1 MKDTVRMVI
10 SHFFIITV
18 CVMAAIGVSNLFSS
32 DPTGYPKE
40 FPLHMLLVG
49 ASTAL
54 PSFLF
59 YSRRPLNRRRFLLR
73 SILHFFCILTIV
85 LTEGHF
91 LNWYNSFAGAAV
103 IAGMIVIVYAA
114 VWIITLRSNNKTE
127 QSINEALK
135 SYNADTDDEE

>member
-1 MKDTVRMVI
+1 MKDTVKMVI

-18 CVMAAIGVSNLFSS
+18 CVMAAIGVSNLFSA

-59 YSRRPLNRRRFLLR
+59 YSRRPLDRRRFLLR
-73 SILHFFCILTIV
+73 SVLHFFCILAIV
-85 LTEGHF
+85 LTEGYF
-91 LNWYNSFAGAAV
+91 LKWYNSFAGAAV
-103 IAGMIVIVYAA
+103 IAGILIVVYAA
-114 VWIITLRSNNKTE
+114 VWIITLRSNNRVE

-135 SYNADTDDEE
+135 SYNADSDNDA